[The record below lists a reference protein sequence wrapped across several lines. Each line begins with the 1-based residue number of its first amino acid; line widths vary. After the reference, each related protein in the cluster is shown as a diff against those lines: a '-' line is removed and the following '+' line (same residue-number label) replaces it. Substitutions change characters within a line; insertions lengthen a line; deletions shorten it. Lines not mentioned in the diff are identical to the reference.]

1 MRAMVGASAV
11 ALLQSS
17 AFAMPSAPR
26 SPHAAR
32 FFASGL
38 DLELVRSLFERLAR
52 TSLGAR
58 AVRELAPRTDDD
70 ARAALRRT
78 AELVSLAAAGEVPAF
93 GGVTDLRP
101 IHAALL
107 EFHRPLDRDELAA
120 LSMFLS
126 AARRLCAWFGER
138 ATAAPECAKQSVGF
152 PELARLRRELE
163 SAVDERGELVDTA
176 SPRLAKLRREV
187 RELDDHITELVAKLC
202 NDPDLRPHLADF
214 KVHRRAGRRVLAL
227 KARNSPRI
235 PGVVHERSQSG
246 ETVYVEPREAV
257 YHSNRLVEVESAM
270 RAEEARILGELSR
283 HFVESWEPLSEA
295 SARLA
300 EWELAHV
307 GQLYCAR
314 YGARVP
320 DVATFDPARPHVRG
334 LVLRGARHPLLAEQA
349 LEGTLAEVVPI
360 DVRLGGDFD
369 LLVITGPNTG
379 GKTLALKTV
388 GIAAFSLR
396 LGWPFPCGEGSRVPL
411 YDGIVADIGDEQEIR
426 QSLSTFA
433 SHLERI
439 RAGLEQASGRTLF
452 LLDELGGGTDP
463 AEGAALGEA
472 LLEHL
477 LALGAPTVA
486 TTHLGKLKEFCFSHE
501 RAENASVEFDPISL
515 RPRFRLLVGTPGE
528 SNALAIAER
537 RGLSRK
543 IVARARERLERRDR
557 DTTELLAKLRGA
569 SEHAES
575 VRRAAEARLEDAERS
590 ARAAA
595 EREAE
600 LARRGE
606 LVEAEAQ
613 RGLEE
618 RVRDARRVLDE
629 ARALAAQVPGDKAKA
644 LREALE
650 RTEMALTRAS
660 LTERRKAFLEALD
673 KGQMVYIP
681 RYRQRCQVRK
691 VDRAARKLTVKL
703 GGMDLAVTFDEV
715 TWYES
720 L

>member
-1 MRAMVGASAV
+1 MK
-11 ALLQSS
+11 
-17 AFAMPSAPR
+17 SAPK
-26 SPHAAR
+26 STDSER

-38 DLELVRSLFERLAR
+38 DLELVRGLFERLAR
-52 TSLGAR
+52 TTLGAR
-58 AVRELAPRTDDD
+58 AIRELAPRTDDG
-70 ARAALRRT
+70 ARAALRRV
-78 AELVSLAAAGEVPAF
+78 AELVLLAASGEQPAF
-93 GGVTDLRP
+93 GGVSDLRAV
-101 IHAALL
+101 HAVLV
-107 EFHRPLDRDELAA
+107 EFHRPLDREELA
-120 LSMFLS
+120 LLHTFLS
-126 AARRLCAWFGER
+126 ASRRLCAWFHER
-138 ATAAPECAKQSVGF
+138 ATVAPECAKLSVGF

-163 SAVDERGELVDTA
+163 AAVDERGELRDDAT
-176 SPRLAKLRREV
+176 PRLAKLRREV
-187 RELDDHITELVAKLC
+187 RELDGSITELVGKLC

-227 KARNSPRI
+227 KARNSPRL

-246 ETVYVEPREAV
+246 ETVYIEPREAV
-257 YHSNRLVEVESAM
+257 YHSNRLVELEGAM

-283 HFVESWEPLSEA
+283 HFLDSWEQVAEA

-307 GQLYCAR
+307 GQLFCVR

-334 LVLRGARHPLLAEQA
+334 LVLRGASHPLLVEER
-349 LEGTLAEVVPI
+349 LEGRLAEVVPI
-360 DVRLGGDFD
+360 DIRLGGDFD
-369 LLVITGPNTG
+369 LVLITGPNTG

-388 GIAAFSLR
+388 GIATFALR
-396 LGWPFPCGEGSRVPL
+396 LGWPVPCAEGSRVPL

-439 RAGLEQASGRTLF
+439 RIGLERATGRTLF

-501 RAENASVEFDPISL
+501 RAENASVEFDPLTL
-515 RPRFRLLVGTPGE
+515 RPRYRLLVGTPGE

-575 VRRAAEARLEDAERS
+575 VRRAAESRLEDAERS

-600 LARRGE
+600 LARKGE

-618 RVRDARRVLDE
+618 RVRDARRALEE

-650 RTEMALTRAS
+650 RTEEALTRAS
-660 LTERRKAFLEALD
+660 LTERRRVFLDALD

-691 VDRAARKLTVKL
+691 VDRAQRKVTVRL
-703 GGMDLAVTFDEV
+703 GGMDLAVSFDEV

>member
-1 MRAMVGASAV
+1 MK
-11 ALLQSS
+11 
-17 AFAMPSAPR
+17 SAPK
-26 SPHAAR
+26 STDSER

-38 DLELVRSLFERLAR
+38 DLELVRGLFERLAR
-52 TSLGAR
+52 TTLGAR
-58 AVRELAPRTDDD
+58 AIRELAPRTDDG
-70 ARAALRRT
+70 ARAALRRV
-78 AELVSLAAAGEVPAF
+78 AELVLLAASGEQPAF
-93 GGVTDLRP
+93 GGVSDLRAV
-101 IHAALL
+101 HAVLV
-107 EFHRPLDRDELAA
+107 EFHRPLDREELA
-120 LSMFLS
+120 LLHTFLS
-126 AARRLCAWFGER
+126 ASRRLCAWFHER
-138 ATAAPECAKQSVGF
+138 ATVAPECAKLSVGF

-163 SAVDERGELVDTA
+163 AAVDERGELRDDAT
-176 SPRLAKLRREV
+176 PRLAKLRREV
-187 RELDDHITELVAKLC
+187 RELDGSITELVGKLC

-227 KARNSPRI
+227 KARNSPRL

-246 ETVYVEPREAV
+246 ETVYIEPREAV
-257 YHSNRLVEVESAM
+257 YHSNRLVELEGAM
-270 RAEEARILGELSR
+270 RAEDARILGELSR
-283 HFVESWEPLSEA
+283 HFLDSWEQVAEA

-307 GQLYCAR
+307 GQLFCVR

-334 LVLRGARHPLLAEQA
+334 LVLRGASHPLLVEER
-349 LEGTLAEVVPI
+349 LEGRLAEVVPI
-360 DVRLGGDFD
+360 DIRLGGDFD
-369 LLVITGPNTG
+369 LVLITGPNTG

-388 GIAAFSLR
+388 GIAAFALR
-396 LGWPFPCGEGSRVPL
+396 LGWPVPCAEGSRVPL

-439 RAGLEQASGRTLF
+439 RIGLERATGRTLF

-463 AEGAALGEA
+463 AEGAALGES

-501 RAENASVEFDPISL
+501 RAENASVEFDPLTL
-515 RPRFRLLVGTPGE
+515 RPRYRLLVGTPGE

-575 VRRAAEARLEDAERS
+575 VRRAAESRLEDAERS

-600 LARRGE
+600 LARKGE

-618 RVRDARRVLDE
+618 RVRDARRALEE

-650 RTEMALTRAS
+650 RTEEALTRAS
-660 LTERRKAFLEALD
+660 LTERRRVFLDALD

-691 VDRAARKLTVKL
+691 VDRAQRKVTVRL
-703 GGMDLAVTFDEV
+703 GGMDLAVSFDEV

>member
-1 MRAMVGASAV
+1 MK
-11 ALLQSS
+11 
-17 AFAMPSAPR
+17 SAPK
-26 SPHAAR
+26 STDSER

-38 DLELVRSLFERLAR
+38 DLDLVRGLFERLAR
-52 TSLGAR
+52 TTLGAR
-58 AVRELAPRTDDD
+58 AIRELAPRTDDG
-70 ARAALRRT
+70 ARAALRRV
-78 AELVSLAAAGEVPAF
+78 AELVLLAASGEQPAF
-93 GGVTDLRP
+93 GGVSDLRAV
-101 IHAALL
+101 HAALV
-107 EFHRPLDRDELAA
+107 EFHRPLDREELA
-120 LSMFLS
+120 LLHTFLS
-126 AARRLCAWFGER
+126 ASRRLCAWFHER
-138 ATAAPECAKQSVGF
+138 ATEAPECAKLSVGF

-163 SAVDERGELVDTA
+163 AAVDERGELRDDAT
-176 SPRLAKLRREV
+176 PRLAKLRREV
-187 RELDDHITELVAKLC
+187 RELDESITELVGKLC

-227 KARNSPRI
+227 KARNSPRL

-246 ETVYVEPREAV
+246 ETVYIEPREAV
-257 YHSNRLVEVESAM
+257 YHSNRLVELEGAM

-283 HFVESWEPLSEA
+283 HFLDSWEQVAEA

-307 GQLYCAR
+307 GQLFCVR

-334 LVLRGARHPLLAEQA
+334 LVLRGASHPLLVEER
-349 LEGTLAEVVPI
+349 LEGRLAEVVPI
-360 DVRLGGDFD
+360 DIRLGGDFD
-369 LLVITGPNTG
+369 LVVITGPNTG

-388 GIAAFSLR
+388 GIAAFALR
-396 LGWPFPCGEGSRVPL
+396 LGWPVPCAEGSRLPL

-439 RAGLEQASGRTLF
+439 RAGLERATGRTLF

-501 RAENASVEFDPISL
+501 RAENASVEFDPLTL
-515 RPRFRLLVGTPGE
+515 RPRYRLLVGTPGE

-575 VRRAAEARLEDAERS
+575 VRRAAESRLEDAERS

-600 LARRGE
+600 LARKGE

-618 RVRDARRVLDE
+618 RVRDARRALDE

-644 LREALE
+644 LRDALE
-650 RTEMALTRAS
+650 RTEEALTRAS
-660 LTERRKAFLEALD
+660 LTERRRAFLDALD

-691 VDRAARKLTVKL
+691 VDRAQRKVTVKL

>member
-1 MRAMVGASAV
+1 MK
-11 ALLQSS
+11 
-17 AFAMPSAPR
+17 SAPK
-26 SPHAAR
+26 STDSER

-38 DLELVRSLFERLAR
+38 DLELVRGLFERLAR
-52 TSLGAR
+52 TTLGAR
-58 AVRELAPRTDDD
+58 AIRELAPRTDDG
-70 ARAALRRT
+70 ARAALRRV
-78 AELVSLAAAGEVPAF
+78 AELVLLAASGEQPAF
-93 GGVTDLRP
+93 GGVSDLRAV
-101 IHAALL
+101 HAVLV
-107 EFHRPLDRDELAA
+107 EFHRPLDREELA
-120 LSMFLS
+120 LLHTFLS
-126 AARRLCAWFGER
+126 ASRRLCAWFHER
-138 ATAAPECAKQSVGF
+138 ATVAPECAKLSVGF

-163 SAVDERGELVDTA
+163 AAVDERGELRDDAT
-176 SPRLAKLRREV
+176 PRLAKLRREV
-187 RELDDHITELVAKLC
+187 RELDGSITELVGKLC

-227 KARNSPRI
+227 KARNSPRL

-246 ETVYVEPREAV
+246 ETVYIEPREAV
-257 YHSNRLVEVESAM
+257 YHSNRLVELEGAM

-283 HFVESWEPLSEA
+283 HFLDSWEQVAEA

-307 GQLYCAR
+307 GQLFCVR

-334 LVLRGARHPLLAEQA
+334 LVLRGASHPLLVEER
-349 LEGTLAEVVPI
+349 LEGRLAEVVPI
-360 DVRLGGDFD
+360 DIRLGGDFD
-369 LLVITGPNTG
+369 LVLITGPNTG

-388 GIAAFSLR
+388 GIAAFALR
-396 LGWPFPCGEGSRVPL
+396 LGWPVPCAEGSRVPL

-439 RAGLEQASGRTLF
+439 RIGLERATGRTLF

-501 RAENASVEFDPISL
+501 RAENASVEFDPLTL
-515 RPRFRLLVGTPGE
+515 RPRYRLLVGTPGE

-575 VRRAAEARLEDAERS
+575 VRRAAESRLEDAERS

-600 LARRGE
+600 LARKGE

-618 RVRDARRVLDE
+618 RVRDARRALEE

-650 RTEMALTRAS
+650 RTEEALTRAS
-660 LTERRKAFLEALD
+660 LTERRRVFLDALD

-691 VDRAARKLTVKL
+691 VDRAQRKVTVRL
-703 GGMDLAVTFDEV
+703 GGMDLAVSFDEV

>member
-1 MRAMVGASAV
+1 
-11 ALLQSS
+11 
-17 AFAMPSAPR
+17 MPAAPR
-26 SPHAAR
+26 PSLPER
-32 FFASGL
+32 FLASGL
-38 DLELVRSLFERLAR
+38 DLELVRALFERLAR

-58 AVRELAPRTDDD
+58 AIRELSPRGDDD
-70 ARAALRRT
+70 ARAALRRV
-78 AELVSLAAAGEVPAF
+78 AELVALFERGDAPAF
-93 GGVTDLRP
+93 GGITDLRGV
-101 IHAALL
+101 HAALV

-120 LSMFLS
+120 LYNFLS
-126 AARRLCAWFGER
+126 ASKRICAWFLER
-138 ATAAPECAKQSVGF
+138 AAEAPECGKLCVGF

-163 SAVDERGELVDTA
+163 AAVDERGELKDDA
-176 SPRLAKLRREV
+176 SPRLGKLRREA
-187 RELDDHITELVAKLC
+187 RELDERITELVGKLC

-227 KARNSPRI
+227 KARNSPRL

-246 ETVYVEPREAV
+246 ETVYIEPREAV
-257 YHSNRLVEVESAM
+257 YHSNRLVELEGSV

-283 HFVESWEPLSEA
+283 HFLESWEPLCEA

-300 EWELAHV
+300 EWEHAHV
-307 GQLYCAR
+307 GQLFCAR

-320 DVATFDPARPHVRG
+320 DLATFDPGRPHVRG
-334 LVLRGARHPLLAEQA
+334 LVLRAARHPLLVEQ
-349 LEGTLAEVVPI
+349 ELAGELPAVVPI

-388 GIAAFSLR
+388 GIAAFSAR
-396 LGWPFPCGEGSRVPL
+396 LGWPFPCAEGSRVPL
-411 YDGIVADIGDEQEIR
+411 YDGVVADIGDEQEIR

-439 RAGLEQASGRTLF
+439 RAGLERATGRTLF

-477 LALGAPTVA
+477 LALQAPVVA

-501 RAENASVEFDPISL
+501 RAENASVEFDPVSL
-515 RPRFRLLVGTPGE
+515 QPRFRLLVGTPGE
-528 SNALAIAER
+528 SNALSIAER

-575 VRRAAEARLEDAERS
+575 VRRAAEARLEEAERS

-600 LARRGE
+600 LARKGE

-618 RVRDARRVLDE
+618 RVRDARRTLDE

-650 RTEMALTRAS
+650 RTEEALTRAS
-660 LTERRKAFLEALD
+660 LTERRKAFLAGLD

-691 VDRAARKLTVKL
+691 VDRAQRKVTVKL

>member
-1 MRAMVGASAV
+1 
-11 ALLQSS
+11 
-17 AFAMPSAPR
+17 
-26 SPHAAR
+26 
-32 FFASGL
+32 
-38 DLELVRSLFERLAR
+38 
-52 TSLGAR
+52 
-58 AVRELAPRTDDD
+58 
-70 ARAALRRT
+70 
-78 AELVSLAAAGEVPAF
+78 
-93 GGVTDLRP
+93 
-101 IHAALL
+101 
-107 EFHRPLDRDELAA
+107 
-120 LSMFLS
+120 
-126 AARRLCAWFGER
+126 
-138 ATAAPECAKQSVGF
+138 
-152 PELARLRRELE
+152 
-163 SAVDERGELVDTA
+163 
-176 SPRLAKLRREV
+176 
-187 RELDDHITELVAKLC
+187 
-202 NDPDLRPHLADF
+202 
-214 KVHRRAGRRVLAL
+214 
-227 KARNSPRI
+227 
-235 PGVVHERSQSG
+235 
-246 ETVYVEPREAV
+246 
-257 YHSNRLVEVESAM
+257 
-270 RAEEARILGELSR
+270 LGELSR

>member
-1 MRAMVGASAV
+1 MEPKIDNPAETFALKALDFEDLRAVLERHAGSSLGLSAV
-11 ALLQSS
+11 RALLPRKYAQAKS
-17 AFAMPSAPR
+17 ALARSAEMIAIARQGLAPSTA
-26 SPHAAR
+26 
-32 FFASGL
+32 GL
-38 DLELVRSLFERLAR
+38 FDPR
-52 TSLGAR
+52 TSLSHAR
-58 AVRELAPRTDDD
+58 KVNRPLSET
-70 ARAALRRT
+70 
-78 AELVSLAAAGEVPAF
+78 ELVELVGFLEAAERLRAWLQARKEDAPA
-93 GGVTDLRP
+93 L
-101 IHAALL
+101 H
-107 EFHRPLDRDELAA
+107 A
-120 LSMFLS
+120 LSAQLPDPKPLRERVLS
-126 AARRLCAWFGER
+126 VIDEEGRVRDSAS
-138 ATAAPECAKQSVGF
+138 PM
-152 PELARLRRELE
+152 LARLRKQEAE
-163 SAVDERGELVDTA
+163 
-176 SPRLAKLRREV
+176 LAKEVDRALRLILARSEV
-187 RELDDHITELVAKLC
+187 RTILS
-202 NDPDLRPHLADF
+202 DPNPM
-214 KVHRRAGRRVLAL
+214 RRGGRSVLAV
-227 KARNSPRI
+227 KAKNAGRI
-235 PGVVHERSQSG
+235 PGIIHDRSQTG
-246 ETVYVEPREAV
+246 ETVFVEPREIVMAG
-257 YHSNRLVEVESAM
+257 NRIVEIEADSRRELERVLLELL
-270 RAEEARILGELSR
+270 RWLLGEEANFRSLAELLGEL
-283 HFVESWEPLSEA
+283 
-295 SARLA
+295 
-300 EWELAHV
+300 ELALV
-307 GQLYCAR
+307 AAR
-314 YGARVP
+314 WAAESGGRIPLLPGENGA
-320 DVATFDPARPHVRG
+320 ATG
-334 LVLRGARHPLLAEQA
+334 LLLREARHPLLVEERRQ
-349 LEGTLAEVVPI
+349 GRLAEVVPI
-360 DVRLGGDFD
+360 DIRLGGEFD
-369 LLVITGPNTG
+369 VLIVTGPNTG

-396 LGWPFPCGEGSRVPL
+396 LGWPFPCAEGSRVPL

>member
-1 MRAMVGASAV
+1 
-11 ALLQSS
+11 
-17 AFAMPSAPR
+17 MPAAPR
-26 SPHAAR
+26 PSVPER
-32 FFASGL
+32 FLASGL
-38 DLELVRSLFERLAR
+38 DLELVRGLFERLAR

-58 AVRELAPRTDDD
+58 AIRELAPRGDDD
-70 ARAALRRT
+70 ARAASRRV
-78 AELVSLAAAGEVPAF
+78 AELVTLAERGEQPAF
-93 GGVTDLRP
+93 GGITDLRGV
-101 IHAALL
+101 HAALI
-107 EFHRPLDRDELAA
+107 EFHRPLDREELAA
-120 LSMFLS
+120 ACNFLS
-126 AARRLCAWFGER
+126 ASKRVAAWFAQHAESAR
-138 ATAAPECAKQSVGF
+138 ECAKLSVGF
-152 PELARLRRELE
+152 PDLARLRRELE
-163 SAVDERGELVDTA
+163 TAVDERGELKDEA
-176 SPRLAKLRREV
+176 SPRLAKLRREA
-187 RELDDHITELVAKLC
+187 RELDERITELVGKLC
-202 NDPDLRPHLADF
+202 TDPDLRPHLADF

-227 KARNSPRI
+227 KARNSPRL

-257 YHSNRLVEVESAM
+257 YHSNRLVELEGAV

-283 HFVESWEPLSEA
+283 LFLESWESVCEA
-295 SARLA
+295 SARLE

-307 GQLYCAR
+307 GQLFCAR

-320 DVATFDPARPHVRG
+320 DIATFDAGRPHVRG
-334 LVLRGARHPLLAEQA
+334 LVLRAARHPLLVEQ
-349 LEGTLAEVVPI
+349 ELAGELPEVVPI

-388 GIAAFSLR
+388 GIAALSVR
-396 LGWPFPCGEGSRVPL
+396 MGWPVPCAEGSRVPL
-411 YDGIVADIGDEQEIR
+411 YDGLVADIGDEQEIR

-439 RAGLEQASGRTLF
+439 RTGLERASARTLF

-477 LALGAPTVA
+477 LALQAPVLA

-501 RAENASVEFDPISL
+501 RAENASVEFDASTL

-528 SNALAIAER
+528 SNALSIAER

-600 LARRGE
+600 WARKGE

-613 RGLEE
+613 RGIEE
-618 RVRDARRVLDE
+618 RVRDARRALDE
-629 ARALAAQVPGDKAKA
+629 ARALASQVPGDTAKA
-644 LREALE
+644 LREALD
-650 RTEMALTRAS
+650 RTEEALTRAS
-660 LTERRKAFLEALD
+660 LTERRKAFLDGLD

-691 VDRAARKLTVKL
+691 VDRAQRKLTVKL